1 MKLQPLIAELIGTF
15 ALVFFGS
22 MSVSIFS
29 GAGALGILPIALAH
43 GLALMIMV
51 YSVGRISGAYVNPA
65 VTIAMLSLKKIGFT
79 TAILYIVFQLIGASL
94 AGFAHSQILTSAS
107 SSFYGLPQPTDMI
120 GKSQFYAVI
129 IEAILTFFL
138 AFTILN
144 ASSEISGFAIGMTLA
159 AGILIGGTLTG
170 AALNPARAFGPA
182 IISGNFATQWVYWLG
197 PIAGALIAG
206 VIYKFLSANETTA
219 SK

>member
-15 ALVFFGS
+15 ALVLFGS
-22 MSVSIFS
+22 MSVSIFG
-29 GAGALGILPIALAH
+29 GAGVLGILPIALAH
-43 GLALMIMV
+43 GLALMVMV
-51 YSVGRISGAYVNPA
+51 YSVGRISGAHVNPA
-65 VTIAMLSLKKIGFT
+65 ITIAMLSLKKIGFT
-79 TAILYIVFQLIGASL
+79 TAILYIIFQLAGASL
-94 AGFAHSQILTSAS
+94 ASFAHSQILTSAS
-107 SSFYGLPQPTDMI
+107 SSFYGLTQPTDMI

-144 ASSEISGFAIGMTLA
+144 VSGEISGFAIGMTLT
-159 AGILIGGTLTG
+159 AGILVGGSLTG

-182 IISGNFATQWVYWLG
+182 LISGNFATQWVYWLG

-206 VIYKFLSANETTA
+206 MIYKFLSANETTA